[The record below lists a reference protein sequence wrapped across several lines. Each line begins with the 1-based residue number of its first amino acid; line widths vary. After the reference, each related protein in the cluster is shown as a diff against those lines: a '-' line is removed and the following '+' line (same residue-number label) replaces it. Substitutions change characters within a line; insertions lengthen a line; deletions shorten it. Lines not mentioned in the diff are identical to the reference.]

1 MTKRSD
7 SITIRDVARQAG
19 VSVATVSRFINHN
32 APVSN
37 EIAAKIQQVMNE
49 LEYVPL
55 LAARQLAT
63 KKTGTI
69 GLLSF
74 TVEYGFFGPL
84 VSGLEGVLKDN
95 GYNHLIA
102 TYPADASDKIPPI
115 GPHNAIFH
123 GRRKQPDGTSFFGG
137 QLEG

>member
-7 SITIRDVARQAG
+7 SITIRDVAKQAG
-19 VSVATVSRFINHN
+19 VSVATVSRFINHT

-37 EIAAKIQQVMNE
+37 EIAAKIQQVMTE

-63 KKTGTI
+63 RKTGTI

-74 TVEYGFFGPL
+74 TVEYLFFGPL
-84 VSGLEGVLKDN
+84 VAALEGVLKEN
-95 GYNHLIA
+95 GYNLLIA
-102 TYPADASDKIPPI
+102 TYPTDSKTALPPI
-115 GPHNAIFH
+115 GPHNA
-123 GRRKQPDGTSFFGG
+123 DGVVVFS
-137 QLEG
+137 

>member
-7 SITIRDVARQAG
+7 SITIRDVAKQAG

-37 EIAAKIQQVMNE
+37 EIATKIQQVMNE

-55 LAARQLAT
+55 LAVRQRAT
-63 KKTGTI
+63 KETGTI

-74 TVEYGFFGPL
+74 TVEYGFFGSL
-84 VSGLEGVLKDN
+84 VAGLEGVLKGN
-95 GYNHLIA
+95 GYNLLIA
-102 TYPADASDKIPPI
+102 TYPEEETQKV
-115 GPHNAIFH
+115 
-123 GRRKQPDGTSFFGG
+123 
-137 QLEG
+137 

>member
-1 MTKRSD
+1 MTKRSH
-7 SITIRDVARQAG
+7 SITIRDVAKQAG
-19 VSVATVSRFINHN
+19 VSVATVSRFINQN

-37 EIAAKIQQVMNE
+37 EISTKIQQVMKE

-84 VSGLEGVLKDN
+84 VAGLEEVLKRMDII
-95 GYNHLIA
+95 YSLPPF
-102 TYPADASDKIPPI
+102 PAMRTITSPRSDRITPMVWWYFRI
-115 GPHNAIFH
+115 
-123 GRRKQPDGTSFFGG
+123 
-137 QLEG
+137 L